1 MKSVRRS
8 RTPQF
13 RIPNYEFRIKKGLSS
28 DSPFYVSSVVLI
40 LIALLGIYLLGNTL
54 LGNTLLRIALLRIT
68 LLRIALLRI
77 ALLRIALL
85 RITLLRITLLRI
97 ALLRITL
104 LRIALLGITLLRVAL
119 LGITLLRVAIGI
131 CCACGAQTL
140 TVGDSL
146 LEGSHGEGAFA
157 GSSGAEKVSCG
168 KHDKRQSHEH

>member
-40 LIALLGIYLLGNTL
+40 LLGVALLGIYLLRNAL
-54 LGNTLLRIALLRIT
+54 LGITLLRNSLLRNSLLRITLLRESLLGIT

-77 ALLRIALL
+77 ALLRVALLGVALLGVALL
-85 RITLLRITLLRI
+85 RITLLR
-97 ALLRITL
+97 
-104 LRIALLGITLLRVAL
+104 
-119 LGITLLRVAIGI
+119 ITLLRVAIGI
-131 CCACGAQTL
+131 CCACGAQAL
-140 TVGDSL
+140 TGGDSL

>member
-1 MKSVRRS
+1 M
-8 RTPQF
+8 
-13 RIPNYEFRIKKGLSS
+13 IPNSAFRIKKGLSS

-40 LIALLGIYLLGNTL
+40 LVALLGIYLLRNALLRESL
-54 LGNTLLRIALLRIT
+54 LGNALLGNALLRIT
-68 LLRIALLRI
+68 LLRITLLGIALLGIALLRI

-85 RITLLRITLLRI
+85 RITLLRV

-104 LRIALLGITLLRVAL
+104 LLVAVGIA
-119 LGITLLRVAIGI
+119 
-131 CCACGAQTL
+131 CCACGAQAL
-140 TVGDSL
+140 TGGDSL

>member
-40 LIALLGIYLLGNTL
+40 LIALLGIYLLGIYLLGNTL
-54 LGNTLLRIALLRIT
+54 LRITLLRIALLRIT
-68 LLRIALLRI
+68 LLRIALLG
-77 ALLRIALL
+77 
-85 RITLLRITLLRI
+85 
-97 ALLRITL
+97 ITL

-140 TVGDSL
+140 TGGDSL

>member
-1 MKSVRRS
+1 MSKSVGGAGHHNS
-8 RTPQF
+8 
-13 RIPNYEFRIKKGLSS
+13 ELRIKKRLSF

-40 LIALLGIYLLGNTL
+40 LVALLGIYLLGNTL
-54 LGNTLLRIALLRIT
+54 LGIALLRNS
-68 LLRIALLRI
+68 LLRI

-140 TVGDSL
+140 TGGDSL

-168 KHDKRQSHEH
+168 KHYKRQSHEH

>member
-40 LIALLGIYLLGNTL
+40 LIALLGIYLLGIYL
-54 LGNTLLRIALLRIT
+54 LGNT
-68 LLRIALLRI
+68 
-77 ALLRIALL
+77 LLRIALL

-97 ALLRITL
+97 ALLRIAL
-104 LRIALLGITLLRVAL
+104 LRIA
-119 LGITLLRVAIGI
+119 LLRVAIGI
-131 CCACGAQTL
+131 CCACGAQAL
-140 TVGDSL
+140 SGGDSL